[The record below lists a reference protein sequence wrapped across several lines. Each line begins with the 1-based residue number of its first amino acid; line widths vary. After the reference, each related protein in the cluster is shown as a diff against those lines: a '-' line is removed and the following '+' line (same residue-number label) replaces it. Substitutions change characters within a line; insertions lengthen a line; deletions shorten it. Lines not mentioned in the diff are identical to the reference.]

1 MKEIIKIL
9 EKSKEKV
16 HFIKNKNDIKKFF
29 KFKKE
34 AIMNFLF
41 YINKIIIYQLFY
53 QIEYKLKVFD

>member
-41 YINKIIIYQLFY
+41 YINKFIIYQLFY
-53 QIEYKLKVFD
+53 